1 MGELRVTPPTAAYNG
16 NKTAKRR
23 PFFAWGWGVL
33 PGELEQGFPGT
44 LVSPKSTLLCPLVD
58 RLHRLHFCQGRSIE
72 KQTCCGLATS
82 PKFFSGW
89 AGLKNFFFSCRA
101 LLAEWRPFLL
111 CIQTLGLV
119 RLHPYLSM
127 LNHATRVIAERW
139 IPYRADILPNPTLV
153 ELFPPYP
160 PPN

>member
-1 MGELRVTPPTAAYNG
+1 MGMFE
-16 NKTAKRR
+16 
-23 PFFAWGWGVL
+23 
-33 PGELEQGFPGT
+33 E
-44 LVSPKSTLLCPLVD
+44 
-58 RLHRLHFCQGRSIE
+58 
-72 KQTCCGLATS
+72 
-82 PKFFSGW
+82 
-89 AGLKNFFFSCRA
+89 FFFMQGVACGMA
-101 LLAEWRPFLL
+101 PFLL